1 MRLRGEKIVDIQ
13 QSLEEGLTQLL
24 SAPKA
29 S

>member
-29 S
+29 I

>member
-13 QSLEEGLTQLL
+13 QSLEEGLTQLS

-29 S
+29 I